1 MLYEG
6 WLEIFLEKG
15 IYIRDIL
22 IMLEYLNNYY
32 IEQLCFIMCILDQFC
47 FYIKS
52 FLLIIFLYKN
62 GLFCVFVNFLLLC

>member
-1 MLYEG
+1 MLYGG

-32 IEQLCFIMCILDQFC
+32 IE
-47 FYIKS
+47 
-52 FLLIIFLYKN
+52 
-62 GLFCVFVNFLLLC
+62 